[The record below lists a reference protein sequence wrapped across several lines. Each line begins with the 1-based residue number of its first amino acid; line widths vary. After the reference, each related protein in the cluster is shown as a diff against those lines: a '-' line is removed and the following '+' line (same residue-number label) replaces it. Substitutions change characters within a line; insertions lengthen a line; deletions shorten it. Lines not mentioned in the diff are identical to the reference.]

1 MEYLGKKSLEPIIH
15 RLKNYQ
21 SQFLDFLPPYPFAEI
36 EKDQK
41 GESFLAY
48 SNEAGRNDLTVIY
61 NKAGK
66 QENIGGNNLKKGTTY
81 SGSINKTL

>member
-1 MEYLGKKSLEPIIH
+1 M
-15 RLKNYQ
+15 
-21 SQFLDFLPPYPFAEI
+21 PPYPFAEI

-66 QENIGGNNLKKGTTY
+66 QENIGGNNLNLTTY
-81 SGSINKTL
+81 SGNITKTL

>member
-1 MEYLGKKSLEPIIH
+1 MEYLGKKSPEPIIH

-48 SNEAGRNDLTVIY
+48 SNGAGRNDLIVIY

-66 QENIGGNNLKKGTTY
+66 QENIGGNNLKRELPTQAV
-81 SGSINKTL
+81 

>member
-1 MEYLGKKSLEPIIH
+1 MVAKSL
-15 RLKNYQ
+15 KN
-21 SQFLDFLPPYPFAEI
+21 EI

-61 NKAGK
+61 NKAGRPFLTK
-66 QENIGGNNLKKGTTY
+66 
-81 SGSINKTL
+81 